1 MYLERKKSMVN
12 AHTNIWNW
20 LKAIQLYDYTL
31 NIKKNIAVLADLS
44 HHTSM
49 FMFISE
55 MVTQDHCKTTA
66 QIRVS
71 SYVSTQR
78 FFFQI

>member
-1 MYLERKKSMVN
+1 MIILS
-12 AHTNIWNW
+12 
-20 LKAIQLYDYTL
+20 TL
-31 NIKKNIAVLADLS
+31 KKNIAVLADLS

-78 FFFQI
+78 FFFFKFNLKS